1 MANADI
7 EIVYPETAHRSLES
21 IDALFSANSLFNWKM
36 ERNYRK
42 HGDVLA
48 EHGVDLHGKHTSMS
62 DVGSNKGG
70 ISERVVV

>member
-21 IDALFSANSLFNWKM
+21 IDALFSANSLFNWEM

-48 EHGVDLHGKHTSMS
+48 ENGVDQHGKGASMS

-70 ISERVVV
+70 TSERMEV